1 MPLGTQ
7 DTLNFFYNLI
17 DKINNITI
25 FFYMR
30 VTTSFPLGTLRD
42 TPSEAEIISHQLLL
56 KAGYIRRV
64 NSGIYAYMPIMLR
77 VIEKISNIIEKE
89 LNNKGCSK
97 LLLPQLHPAEL
108 WKRSER
114 WEGYTAGE
122 GIMFNLKDR
131 QGKEFGLAPTHEEV
145 ITSIASEIINSYK
158 QLPLCFYQIQ
168 TKFRDEIRPRF
179 GLMRSR
185 EFIMKDGY
193 SFHSSKEDLA
203 SFYEEMEKAY
213 KNIFK
218 SCGLDIVGVD
228 ADSGAIG
235 GAASK
240 EFMVTADAGEDSILF
255 TESGSYAANI
265 EKAISLP
272 SKGIPLKNFED
283 EWLETPDQK
292 SIIDLCQK
300 NNLDTSQIVKVVIFL
315 ARFEDKTEVP
325 ILACIRGDQHINE
338 VKLFNLINKK
348 SKSNLIHL
356 KIVEDNSIIK
366 ENLDNLP
373 LGYIGPDINDEII
386 KNNSNWNKSWIRIAD
401 HSASCLSRFVSG
413 GNKVN
418 FHKVFHTFSFIE
430 KKFLISDIRNAKKG
444 DRISLES
451 NEVLKEKRGIE
462 IGHIFQL
469 GQKYSEKLNAKFSDK
484 DGQLK
489 NLWMGCYGIGITR
502 IAQAAIEQN
511 HDENGISWPIQISPF
526 EILIIPTNLKDPN
539 QKQLTEE
546 IYKEFKSKKIDVLLD
561 DRDDRAGVKFKDA
574 DLIGIPFQIVVGRDS
589 INKEV
594 EFFSRASRSK
604 IKIASK
610 NLLEKFMSESK
621 VMYNKNS

>member
-1 MPLGTQ
+1 
-7 DTLNFFYNLI
+7 
-17 DKINNITI
+17 
-25 FFYMR
+25 MR

-77 VIEKISNIIEKE
+77 VIEKISALIEKE
-89 LNNKGCSK
+89 LNRNGCTK
-97 LLLPQLHPAEL
+97 LLLPQLHPADL
-108 WKRSER
+108 WKKSER

-158 QLPLCFYQIQ
+158 QLPQCFYQIQ

-193 SFHSSKEDLA
+193 SFHSSEEDLA
-203 SFYEEMEKAY
+203 SFYERMGNAY
-213 KNIFK
+213 ENIFK
-218 SCGLDIVGVD
+218 SCGLQTVGVE

-235 GAASK
+235 GGSSK
-240 EFMVTADAGEDSILF
+240 EFMVTAETGEDSILF
-255 TESGSYAANI
+255 TQSGSYAANI
-265 EKAISLP
+265 EKAVSIPSQPIPISPNL
-272 SKGIPLKNFED
+272 SGWI
-283 EWLETPDQK
+283 ETPQQK
-292 SIIDLCQK
+292 TIIEVCK
-300 NNLDTSQIVKVVIFL
+300 NNSLDPSQIIKVVVFL
-315 ARFEDKTEVP
+315 AIFENKTEVP

-338 VKLFNLINKK
+338 VKLFNLINKLH
-348 SKSNLIHL
+348 KSNLLHL
-356 KIVEDNSIIK
+356 RKIEDKKIIEK
-366 ENLDNLP
+366 NLVDFP
-373 LGYIGPDINDEII
+373 LGFIGPDLDNKTIQTS
-386 KNNSNWNKSWIRIAD
+386 SNWEKTWTKVID
-401 HSASCLSRFVSG
+401 HSAKSLSKFISG
-413 GNKVN
+413 GNKEN
-418 FHKVFHTFSFIE
+418 FHKVFQGFNFATKDFIIE
-430 KKFLISDIRNAKKG
+430 DIRNAKKG
-444 DRISLES
+444 DR
-451 NEVLKEKRGIE
+451 LKNNDDEELQEKKGIE

-489 NLWMGCYGIGITR
+489 NLWMGCYGIGVTR

-511 HDENGISWPIQISPF
+511 HDQKGICWPIQIAPF
-526 EILIIPTNLKDPN
+526 EVIITPTNLKDPI
-539 QKQLTEE
+539 QKDLTEE
-546 IYKEFKSKKIDVLLD
+546 IYSNLIINKIDVLLD

-574 DLIGIPFQIVVGRDS
+574 ELIGIPFQIIVGRDS

-594 EFFSRASRSK
+594 ELLCR
-604 IKIASK
+604 K
-610 NLLEKFMSESK
+610 NNTKFRISADKLLETFISESQI
-621 VMYNKNS
+621 MYNKKT

>member
-1 MPLGTQ
+1 
-7 DTLNFFYNLI
+7 
-17 DKINNITI
+17 
-25 FFYMR
+25 MR
-30 VTTSFPLGTLRD
+30 VTASFPLATLRD

-56 KAGYIRRV
+56 KGGYIRRV
-64 NSGIYAYMPIMLR
+64 NSGIYAYMPLMLR
-77 VIEKISNIIEKE
+77 VINKISAIIEKE
-89 LNNKGCSK
+89 LDKNNCSK

-131 QGKEFGLAPTHEEV
+131 QGKEFGLAPTHEEI
-145 ITSIASEIINSYK
+145 ITSIASEIIQSYK

-193 SFHSSKEDLA
+193 SFHSSKEDLS
-203 SFYEEMEKAY
+203 SFYKKMELAY
-213 KNIFK
+213 NNIFRN
-218 SCGLDIVGVD
+218 CGLDTIGVD

-240 EFMVTADAGEDSILF
+240 EFMVTANSGEDSILF
-255 TESGSYAANI
+255 TESGSYAANV
-265 EKAISLP
+265 EKAVSLP
-272 SKGIPLKNFED
+272 SKEIPLENYKD
-283 EWLETPDQK
+283 EFLETPDQK
-292 SIIDLCQK
+292 SIVEICQN
-300 NNLDTSQIVKVVIFL
+300 NNLHPSQIVKVVIFI
-315 ARFEDKTEVP
+315 AKFEDKSESP

-348 SKSNLIHL
+348 FKSNLINL
-356 KIVEDNSIIK
+356 KIVEDNSIIEK
-366 ENLDNLP
+366 KLTNFP
-373 LGYIGPDINDEII
+373 LGYIGPDIKDETI
-386 KNNSNWNKSWIRIAD
+386 KNNSNWGKSWTRIAD
-401 HSASCLSRFVSG
+401 QSVSNLSTFVSG

-418 FHKVFHTFSFIE
+418 FHKVFQTFSFIE
-430 KKFLISDIRNAKKG
+430 QKFLMADIRSAKKG

-451 NEVLKEKRGIE
+451 DEELKEKKGIE

-484 DGQLK
+484 NGQLQ
-489 NLWMGCYGIGITR
+489 NLWMGCYGIGVTR

-511 HDENGISWPIQISPF
+511 HDENGISWPIQIAPF

-539 QKQLTEE
+539 QRNLTEE
-546 IYKEFKSKKIDVLLD
+546 IYNEFKSKKIDVLLD

-574 DLIGIPFQIVVGRDS
+574 DLIGIPFQIIIGRDS

-594 EFFSRASRSK
+594 EFFCRSK
-604 IKIASK
+604 KSRIKIASK
-610 NLLEKFMSESK
+610 NLLEKFISESK
-621 VMYNKNS
+621 VM

>member
-1 MPLGTQ
+1 
-7 DTLNFFYNLI
+7 
-17 DKINNITI
+17 
-25 FFYMR
+25 MR
-30 VTTSFPLGTLRD
+30 VTNSFPLATLRD

-56 KAGYIRRV
+56 KGGYIRRV

-77 VIEKISNIIEKE
+77 VIEKISAIIENE
-89 LNNKGCSK
+89 LNNNGCSK

-145 ITSIASEIINSYK
+145 ITNISSEIINSYK

-193 SFHSSKEDLA
+193 SFHSSEEDLS
-203 SFYEEMEKAY
+203 SFYEKMGKAY
-213 KNIFK
+213 ENIFK
-218 SCGLDIVGVD
+218 NCGLDTVGVD

-240 EFMVTADAGEDSILF
+240 EFMVTADSGEDSILF

-265 EKAISLP
+265 EKAVSLP
-272 SKGIPLKNFED
+272 SKEIPLKIFD
-283 EWLETPDQK
+283 KKLLETPNQK
-292 SIIDLCQK
+292 SVIDVCQK
-300 NNLDTSQIVKVVIFL
+300 NNLDASQIVKVVIFV
-315 ARFEDKTEVP
+315 AKFEDESEFP
-325 ILACIRGDQHINE
+325 ILTCIRGDQQINE

-348 SKSNLIHL
+348 HNSNLIHL
-356 KIVEDNSIIK
+356 NKIEDNAIIEK
-366 ENLDNLP
+366 NLTNFP
-373 LGYIGPDINDEII
+373 LGYIGPDINDETI
-386 KNNSNWNKSWIRIAD
+386 KSNSNWDKSWMRVAD
-401 HSASCLSRFVSG
+401 LSASKLTTFVSG

-418 FHKVFHTFSFIE
+418 FHKVFQKFSFVE
-430 KKFLISDIRNAKKG
+430 KQYQIADIRNAKKG
-444 DRISLES
+444 DRISLEN
-451 NEVLKEKRGIE
+451 NEVLKEKKGIE

-469 GQKYSEKLNAKFSDK
+469 GQKYSEKMNAKFSDK

-489 NLWMGCYGIGITR
+489 NLWMGCYGIGVTR

-511 HDENGISWPIQISPF
+511 HDEKGISWPIQISPF
-526 EILIIPTNLKDPN
+526 EILLIPTNLKDPN
-539 QKQLTEE
+539 QKKLTEE
-546 IYKEFKSKKIDVLLD
+546 IYNEFKSKKIDVLLD
-561 DRDDRAGVKFKDA
+561 DRNDRAGVKFKDA
-574 DLIGIPFQIVVGRDS
+574 DLMGIPFHIIIGRDS

-594 EFFSRASRSK
+594 EFFCRSSNNK

-610 NLLEKFMSESK
+610 NLLEKFISESK
-621 VMYNKNS
+621 VMYNKKNS